1 MKQKKNIILVASLMS
16 SLVLTGCASNDEL
29 IGQQKQHA
37 EKINT
42 LESTVSTLESRV
54 TTLENELQAQKETDK
69 DIYQAVNKLDTEQ
82 GKLKEQAQQQVEQ
95 VDKFYTIKQ
104 DDTLYSISVEF
115 GLTVD
120 ELLQLNPKIENPR
133 RLLIGQIIN
142 IK

>member
-120 ELLQLNPKIENPR
+120 ELFQLNPKIENPR

>member
-1 MKQKKNIILVASLMS
+1 MKQKKSIILVASLMS

-37 EKINT
+37 EQINT

-54 TTLENELQAQKETDK
+54 TTLESELQAQKETDK
-69 DIYQAVNKLDTEQ
+69 DIYQEVNKLNTEQ
-82 GKLKEQAQQQVEQ
+82 GKLKQQAQQQVEQ
-95 VDKFYTIKQ
+95 ADKFYTIKQ

-120 ELLQLNPKIENPR
+120 KLLQLNPKIENPR

>member
-1 MKQKKNIILVASLMS
+1 MKQ
-16 SLVLTGCASNDEL
+16 
-29 IGQQKQHA
+29 
-37 EKINT
+37 
-42 LESTVSTLESRV
+42 
-54 TTLENELQAQKETDK
+54 
-69 DIYQAVNKLDTEQ
+69 
-82 GKLKEQAQQQVEQ
+82 QAQQQVEQ
-95 VDKFYTIKQ
+95 ADKFYTIKQ

>member
-1 MKQKKNIILVASLMS
+1 MKQKKSIILVASLMS

-37 EKINT
+37 EQINT
-42 LESTVSTLESRV
+42 LESTVS
-54 TTLENELQAQKETDK
+54 TLENELQAQKETDK
-69 DIYQAVNKLDTEQ
+69 DIYQEVNKLNTEQ
-82 GKLKEQAQQQVEQ
+82 GKLKQQAQQQVEQ
-95 VDKFYTIKQ
+95 ADKFYTIKQ